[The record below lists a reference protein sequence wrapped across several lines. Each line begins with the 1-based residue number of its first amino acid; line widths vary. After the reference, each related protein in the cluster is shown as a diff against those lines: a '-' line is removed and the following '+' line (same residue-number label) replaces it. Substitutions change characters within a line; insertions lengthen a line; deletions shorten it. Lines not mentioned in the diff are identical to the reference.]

1 MIRVVPP
8 PHKEPSDT
16 AAHAGRFIR
25 VRGAAEHNLKSLD
38 VDIPRDKLVVMTGV
52 SGSGK
57 SSLAF
62 DTIFAEGQRKYME
75 SLSAYARQF
84 LDQLQKPHIESI
96 EGLPPTIAIEQRS
109 GGHNPRSTVA
119 TTTEIYD
126 YLRLLFARCGTP
138 TCWDRDEI
146 GETSKRPNVQKKG
159 PKAAGG
165 EMASDSASGALD
177 VLTGGA
183 GRLDVSRP
191 PHVCGQ
197 PITASSATQIVDTL
211 MDWPGDG
218 GSTRVMVCSP
228 VVRGKK
234 GFHREVIE
242 SLQKHGFVR
251 ARVNG
256 TIIDIREALKEG
268 GDNPLNLG
276 RYELHTIEAV
286 VDRVV
291 ISSDA
296 ALRQR
301 LADSVEVALRLS
313 EGLLVVL
320 REEKEGIEAS
330 RHQGIQG
337 KDASAPSLDASV
349 GGGGGGG
356 GWVEHRFSEKF
367 ACPDHPECSLDE
379 LEPRLFSF
387 NSPYGACPRCDG
399 LGTINEFDEA
409 LVVPDETEALCEA
422 IEPWRKNGRRMNIF
436 YGRAIRAF
444 ADKMGISKDS
454 PICKL
459 NKTARRV
466 LMHGTTDADEAKF
479 GFSFE
484 GVIPNLHR
492 RYDNSESAFVK
503 ERLQQYMSG
512 TPCPACEGRRLRIEA
527 LHVMLKAKPRDGNPW
542 ALKGNAFNI
551 ADVTSM
557 TIENAQAFFASIDL
571 NKEQKKIAE
580 PILREINARL
590 GFLSSV
596 GLNYLTLDRTAATL
610 SGGEAQR
617 IRLATL
623 VGSGL
628 VGVCYVLDEPTIGLH
643 QRDNDRLISTLRRLS
658 DIGNTV
664 LVVEHDDGM
673 IRAADHVIDIGP
685 DAGKGGGRVIA
696 EGTVDDIIDAQES
709 KTGAYLSGRMFVP
722 VPAPSKRRAVGESKA
737 ITVKGARANNLKSID
752 VAFPLGGM
760 ICVTGVSGSGK
771 STLVNEVLLKSAR
784 KQIAGSREQ
793 PGAHSRVTGLNRIE
807 RVVEVDQSPIG
818 RTPRSNP
825 ATYTGI
831 FDQIRMLFASTKE
844 SKIRGYDPGR
854 FSFNVKGGRCE
865 ACQGQGVKRIEMHFL
880 PDVFVTCETC
890 KGKRYN
896 RETLEITYRHKTI
909 SDVLDMT
916 IEDAVRFFDAHPKV
930 LRMLQCLH
938 DVGLDYVQLGQ
949 PSTTL
954 SGGEAQR
961 IKLAS
966 ELGTTVGNMTSPH
979 TLYVLDEPTTGLH
992 FADVHRLIGV
1002 LDRLAD
1008 AGHTLV
1014 VIEHNLDVIKC
1025 ADWVIDL
1032 GPEGGD
1038 RGGAVVATGTPED
1051 ITRVKASFTGRYL
1064 KPVLAARPTTSRRQ
1078 AVLQVD

>member
-1 MIRVVPP
+1 MAET
-8 PHKEPSDT
+8 K
-16 AAHAGRFIR
+16 FIK

-38 VDIPRDKLVVMTGV
+38 VDIPRDQLVVMTGV

-84 LDQLQKPHIESI
+84 LDQLQKPHVESI

-126 YLRLLFARCGTP
+126 YLRLLYARVGQP
-138 TCWDRDEI
+138 TCWHVDE
-146 GETSKRPNVQKKG
+146 GTGRVCARPIS
-159 PKAAGG
+159 AA
-165 EMASDSASGALD
+165 S
-177 VLTGGA
+177 
-183 GRLDVSRP
+183 P
-191 PHVCGQ
+191 
-197 PITASSATQIVDTL
+197 TQIVDTL
-211 MDWPGDG
+211 MSFPEG
-218 GSTRVMVCSP
+218 TRLMICSP
-228 VVRGKK
+228 IIRGKK
-234 GFHREVIE
+234 GFHRDVIE
-242 SLQKHGFVR
+242 GLQKHGFVR

-256 TIIDIREALKEG
+256 GIIDIREALKEG
-268 GDNPLNLG
+268 GDNPLKLG
-276 RYELHTIEAV
+276 RYEMHTIEAV

-291 ISSDA
+291 ISPEV
-296 ALRQR
+296 RQR

-320 REEKEGIEAS
+320 RE
-330 RHQGIQG
+330 
-337 KDASAPSLDASV
+337 DA
-349 GGGGGGG
+349 G

-367 ACPDHPECSLDE
+367 ACPDHPECSLEE

-399 LGTINEFDEA
+399 LGVIREFDEN
-409 LVVPDETEALCEA
+409 LIVPDQTIPIGKGA
-422 IEPWRKNGRRMNIF
+422 IEPWRKNGRRMNRL
-436 YGRAIRAF
+436 YGRLLRSF
-444 ADKMGISKDS
+444 CERMSVKVTCTYEKLSKS
-454 PICKL
+454 
-459 NKTARRV
+459 ARRIV
-466 LMHGTTDADEAKF
+466 MHGTSEADEAKL

-484 GVIPNLHR
+484 GVIPNLRR
-492 RYDNSESAFVK
+492 RYDNTESDYIK
-503 ERLQQYMSG
+503 ERLQNYMSG
-512 TPCPACEGRRLRIEA
+512 TPCPLCVGKRLRIEA
-527 LHVMLKAKPRDGNPW
+527 LHVMLYSGAPGRERATSATTALPRGR
-542 ALKGNAFNI
+542 ASAYNI
-551 ADVTSM
+551 ADVTVL
-557 TIENAQAFFASIDL
+557 TIDQAIGFFDSLEL
-571 NKEQKKIAE
+571 NKEQRSIAE
-580 PILREINARL
+580 QILREINSRL
-590 GFLSSV
+590 GFLASV
-596 GLNYLTLDRTAATL
+596 GLNYLTLDRTSATL

-617 IRLATL
+617 IRLATQ

-643 QRDNDRLISTLRRLS
+643 QRDNDRLIGTLRRLA

-664 LVVEHDDGM
+664 LVVEHDEGM
-673 IRAADHVIDIGP
+673 IRAADHIIDVGP
-685 DAGKGGGRVIA
+685 GPGRRGGTIVAQGSI
-696 EGTVDDIIDAQES
+696 DDILTDDSSLTA
-709 KTGAYLSGRMFVP
+709 AYLSGRKSVTLP
-722 VPAPSKRRAVGESKA
+722 RTRRAVNQDNA
-737 ITVKGARANNLKSID
+737 IVVKGARANNLKSID
-752 VAFPLGGM
+752 VAFPLGGL
-760 ICVTGVSGSGK
+760 ILVTGVSGSGK
-771 STLVNEVLLKSAR
+771 STLVNEILLKASKR
-784 KQIAGSREQ
+784 DVYGTRITPGS
-793 PGAHSRVTGLNRIE
+793 HSRINGLGKLE
-807 RVVEVDQSPIG
+807 RVIEVDQSPIG

-831 FDQIRMLFASTKE
+831 FDDIRKLFAATKE
-844 SKIRGYDPGR
+844 SKIRGYEAGR

-865 ACQGQGVKRIEMHFL
+865 ACQGQGVKKIEMHFL

-909 SDVLDMT
+909 ADVLDMT
-916 IEDAVRFFDAHPKV
+916 VEDAVNFFEAHPKT

-966 ELGTTVGNMTSPH
+966 ELGNASSAH

-992 FADVHRLIGV
+992 FADVDRLIGV
-1002 LDRLAD
+1002 LNRLAD
-1008 AGHTLV
+1008 QGHTLV

-1038 RGGAVVATGTPED
+1038 RGGTVVATGTPEQ
-1051 ITRVKASFTGRYL
+1051 IAGVKHSYTGKYL
-1064 KPVLAARPTTSRRQ
+1064 KTMLATKSRKAQ
-1078 AVLQVD
+1078 IA

>member
-1 MIRVVPP
+1 VLLSGD
-8 PHKEPSDT
+8 PSY
-16 AAHAGRFIR
+16 HALTKNEQWVSFTLTETKQIR
-25 VRGAAEHNLKSLD
+25 VRGAAEHNLKSVD
-38 VDIPRDKLVVMTGV
+38 VDIPRDQLVVMTGV

-62 DTIFAEGQRKYME
+62 DTVFAEGQRKYME

-84 LDQLQKPHIESI
+84 LDQLQKPHVESI

-126 YLRLLFARCGTP
+126 YLRLLLARCGQP
-138 TCWDRDEI
+138 TCWHRDEQS
-146 GETSKRPNVQKKG
+146 GEVCGRPI
-159 PKAAGG
+159 
-165 EMASDSASGALD
+165 SAS
-177 VLTGGA
+177 
-183 GRLDVSRP
+183 SP
-191 PHVCGQ
+191 
-197 PITASSATQIVDTL
+197 TQIVDSL
-211 MDWPGDG
+211 MSWPSG
-218 GSTRVMVCSP
+218 TRLMICSP

-234 GFHREVIE
+234 GFHREVFE
-242 SLQKHGFVR
+242 GLQRHGFVR
-251 ARVNG
+251 ARVNRN
-256 TIIDIREALKEG
+256 IIDIREALKEG

-276 RYELHTIEAV
+276 RYEMHSIEAV
-286 VDRVV
+286 VDRVSV
-291 ISSDA
+291 SASGEV
-296 ALRQR
+296 RQR
-301 LADSVEVALRLS
+301 LSDSIEVALRLS

-320 REEKEGIEAS
+320 RETSAS
-330 RHQGIQG
+330 ENQAARQ
-337 KDASAPSLDASV
+337 
-349 GGGGGGG
+349 
-356 GWVEHRFSEKF
+356 WTEHRFSEKF

-387 NSPYGACPRCDG
+387 NSPYGACSRCDG
-399 LGTINEFDEA
+399 LGVISEFDED
-409 LVVPDETEALCEA
+409 LIVPDPTIALGEGA
-422 IEPWRKNGRRMNIF
+422 IEPWRKNGRRMNVY
-436 YGRAIRAF
+436 YGRMIRSF
-444 ADKMGISKDS
+444 CDRMDIDRRLCYDKLSK
-454 PICKL
+454 I
-459 NKTARRV
+459 ARRI
-466 LMHGTTDADEAKF
+466 LMHGSTEADEAKL

-484 GVIPNLHR
+484 GVIPNLR
-492 RYDNSESAFVK
+492 RRFENTESVFIR
-503 ERLQQYMSG
+503 ERLGDYMSG
-512 TPCPACEGRRLRIEA
+512 KTCPQCCGKRLRIEA
-527 LHVMLKAKPRDGNPW
+527 LHVLLYSESRD
-542 ALKGNAFNI
+542 ACARNI
-551 ADVTSM
+551 ADVTAL
-557 TIENAQAFFASIDL
+557 TIDQALGFFASIRL
-571 NKEQKKIAE
+571 NAEQQRIAE
-580 PILREINARL
+580 PILREIQARL
-590 GFLSSV
+590 GFLASV
-596 GLNYLTLDRTAATL
+596 GLNYLSLDRTSQTL

-617 IRLATL
+617 IRLATQ

-643 QRDNDRLISTLRRLS
+643 QRDNDRLIGTLRHLA

-685 DAGKGGGRVIA
+685 GPGGRG
-696 EGTVDDIIDAQES
+696 GTVVAQGVLEDVLANPTS
-709 KTGAYLSGRMFVP
+709 LTGAYMSGRKFIP
-722 VPAPSKRRAVGESKA
+722 VPTTRREMSESNAVV
-737 ITVKGARANNLKSID
+737 IKGARANNLKSID
-752 VAFPLGGM
+752 VAFPLAGM

-771 STLVNEVLLKSAR
+771 STLVNEILLKAAKR
-784 KQIAGSREQ
+784 EVVGSRMM
-793 PGAHSRVTGLNRIE
+793 PGAHTRVNGLGKVE

-831 FDQIRMLFASTKE
+831 FDEIRKLFASTKE
-844 SKIRGYDPGR
+844 AKIRGYEAGR

-865 ACQGQGVKRIEMHFL
+865 SCQGQGVKRIEMHFL
-880 PDVFVTCETC
+880 PDVFVTCEVC

-916 IEDAVRFFDAHPKV
+916 VEDAVGFFEAHPKI

-938 DVGLDYVQLGQ
+938 DVGLDYAQLGQ

-966 ELGTTVGNMTSPH
+966 ELGNASMLH

-992 FADVHRLIGV
+992 FADV
-1002 LDRLAD
+1002 DRLLSVLNRLAG

-1038 RGGAVVATGTPED
+1038 RGGTIVAAGTPEQ
-1051 ITRVKASFTGRYL
+1051 IASVKHSHTGKYL
-1064 KPVLAARPTTSRRQ
+1064 KPLLSNRKKVEKTPITANQT
-1078 AVLQVD
+1078 V

>member
-1 MIRVVPP
+1 LP
-8 PHKEPSDT
+8 EPK
-16 AAHAGRFIR
+16 FIR
-25 VRGAAEHNLKSLD
+25 VRGAAEHNLKNVS

-84 LDQLQKPHIESI
+84 LDQLQKPHVESI

-126 YLRLLFARCGTP
+126 YLRLLFARCGQP
-138 TCWDRDEI
+138 TCWHAME
-146 GETSKRPNVQKKG
+146 G
-159 PKAAGG
+159 PPAVG
-165 EMASDSASGALD
+165 
-177 VLTGGA
+177 T
-183 GRLDVSRP
+183 RLSERNKNAIPDGRP
-191 PHVCGQ
+191 PTADDLPHRVCGQ
-197 PITASSATQIVDTL
+197 PISATSPSQIVDTL
-211 MDWPGDG
+211 MEWPAG
-218 GSTRVMVCSP
+218 TRLMVCSP

-234 GFHREVIE
+234 GFHRDVIE

-256 TIIDIREALKEG
+256 SIIDVREALKEG
-268 GDNPLNLG
+268 GDNPLGLG
-276 RYELHTIEAV
+276 RYEMHTIEAV

-291 ISSDA
+291 IGPA
-296 ALRQR
+296 AEIRQR
-301 LADSVEVALRLS
+301 LADSIEVALRLS

-320 REEKEGIEAS
+320 RETAS
-330 RHQGIQG
+330 GG
-337 KDASAPSLDASV
+337 ESA
-349 GGGGGGG
+349 
-356 GWVEHRFSEKF
+356 WTEHRFSEKF

-399 LGTINEFDEA
+399 LGTINEFDEE
-409 LVVPDETEALCEA
+409 LIVRDVTLSLSEGA
-422 IEPWRKNGRRMNIF
+422 IEPWHKNGRRMNMF
-436 YGRAIRAF
+436 YGRMLRSFCERLAITRTLPF
-444 ADKMGISKDS
+444 GDISKN
-454 PICKL
+454 C
-459 NKTARRV
+459 RRI
-466 LMHGTTDADEAKF
+466 LMHGTTEADEAKH
-479 GFSFE
+479 GFAFE

-492 RYDNSESAFVK
+492 RYDNSESEFVK
-503 ERLQQYMSG
+503 DRLQQYMSG
-512 TPCPACEGRRLRIEA
+512 LPCPTCEGKRLRTEA
-527 LHVMLKAKPRDGNPW
+527 LHVVLKVSAVRSQVPDRRRSPHATPDTCHLTPDISPH
-542 ALKGNAFNI
+542 NI
-551 ADVTSM
+551 ANVTGL
-557 TIENAQAFFASIDL
+557 TIYHAIEFFASLEL
-571 NKEQKKIAE
+571 NAEQRKIAE

-590 GFLSSV
+590 GFLASV
-596 GLNYLTLDRTAATL
+596 GLNYLTLDRTSQTL

-617 IRLATL
+617 IRLATQ

-643 QRDNDRLISTLRRLS
+643 QRDNDRLIATLRHLA

-664 LVVEHDDGM
+664 LVVEHDEGM
-673 IRAADHVIDIGP
+673 IRSADHVIDIGP
-685 DAGKGGGRVIA
+685 GPGRRGGTVIA
-696 EGTVDDIIDAQES
+696 QGDVDDILRAEGS
-709 KTGAYLSGRMFVP
+709 LTAAYLSGRKFVC
-722 VPAPSKRRAVGESKA
+722 VPKQRRDVSETRAVQ
-737 ITVKGARANNLKSID
+737 VKGARENNLKSVD

-760 ICVTGVSGSGK
+760 VVVTGVSGSGK
-771 STLVNEVLLKSAR
+771 STLVNEILLKAVKR
-784 KQIAGSREQ
+784 EVVGSRVV
-793 PGAHSRVTGLNRIE
+793 PGAHTRINGLNKIE
-807 RVVEVDQSPIG
+807 RVIEVDQSPIG

-831 FDQIRMLFASTKE
+831 FDDIRNLFAQTKE
-844 SKIRGYDPGR
+844 AKIRGYERGR

-865 ACQGQGVKRIEMHFL
+865 ACQGQGVKKIEMHFL
-880 PDVFVTCETC
+880 PDVFVTCEVC

-916 IEDAVRFFDAHPKV
+916 VEDAVQFFEAHPKT
-930 LRMLQCLH
+930 LRMLRCLH

-966 ELGTTVGNMTSPH
+966 ELGNGTTAH

-992 FADVHRLIGV
+992 FADVDRLVGV
-1002 LDRLAD
+1002 LNRLAD

-1038 RGGAVVATGTPED
+1038 RGGHIVATGTPED
-1051 ITRVKASFTGRYL
+1051 ITRVKASHTGRYL
-1064 KPVLAARPTTSRRQ
+1064 KPLLEPRKPPRPKRSANQRNFSSY
-1078 AVLQVD
+1078 VV

>member
-1 MIRVVPP
+1 MPNTGLSSPFVPSAS
-8 PHKEPSDT
+8 SDT
-16 AAHAGRFIR
+16 KFIR
-25 VRGAAEHNLKSLD
+25 VRGAAEHNLQSLD

-84 LDQLQKPHIESI
+84 LDQLQKPHVESI

-126 YLRLLFARCGTP
+126 YMRLLFARCGAP
-138 TCWDRDEI
+138 TCWHLDE
-146 GETSKRPNVQKKG
+146 R
-159 PKAAGG
+159 
-165 EMASDSASGALD
+165 SGQI
-177 VLTGGA
+177 
-183 GRLDVSRP
+183 
-191 PHVCGQ
+191 CGK

-211 MDWPGDG
+211 MDWPA
-218 GSTRVMVCSP
+218 STRVMVCSP

-234 GFHREVIE
+234 GFHREVLE
-242 SLQKHGFVR
+242 GLQKHGFVR

-256 TIIDIREALKEG
+256 RIIDIREALKEG
-268 GDNPLNLG
+268 GDNPLGLG

-291 ISSDA
+291 IGPDV
-296 ALRQR
+296 RQR

-313 EGLLVVL
+313 EGLLIAL
-320 REEKEGIEAS
+320 HESAGEK
-330 RHQGIQG
+330 
-337 KDASAPSLDASV
+337 
-349 GGGGGGG
+349 GGDST
-356 GWVEHRFSEKF
+356 WVEHRFSEKF
-367 ACPDHPECSLDE
+367 ACPDHPECALDE

-387 NSPYGACPRCDG
+387 NSPYGACSRCDG
-399 LGTINEFDEA
+399 LGAINEFDES
-409 LVVPDETEALCEA
+409 LIVPDETEALCEA

-444 ADKMGISKDS
+444 ADRMDISKDTPYS
-454 PICKL
+454 KL
-459 NKTARRV
+459 GKNARRI
-466 LMHGTTDADEAKF
+466 LMQGTTEADEAKL

-492 RYDNSESAFVK
+492 RYQNSESEFVRD
-503 ERLQQYMSG
+503 RLQQYMSG
-512 TPCPACEGRRLRIEA
+512 TPCPLCSGKRLRIEA
-527 LHVMLKAKPRDGNPW
+527 LHVMLKAKVRGSP
-542 ALKGNAFNI
+542 FNI
-551 ADVTSM
+551 ADVTAF
-557 TIENAQAFFASIDL
+557 TIEQAQQLFASLDL
-571 NKEQKKIAE
+571 NSEQRKIAE
-580 PILREINARL
+580 PILREISARL
-590 GFLSSV
+590 GFLVSV

-617 IRLATL
+617 IRLATQ

-643 QRDNDRLISTLRRLS
+643 QRDNDRLIGTLRKLS

-664 LVVEHDDGM
+664 LVVEHDEGM

-685 DAGKGGGRVIA
+685 GAGKGGGTIV
-696 EGTVDDIIDAQES
+696 GQGSVDDLITVRPS
-709 KTGAYLSGRMFVP
+709 RTGAYLSGRCFVP
-722 VPAPSKRRAVGESKA
+722 VPDARRDVRETNA
-737 ITVKGARANNLKSID
+737 IVVKGARENNLKSID
-752 VAFPLGGM
+752 VAFPLGGF
-760 ICVTGVSGSGK
+760 ISVTGVSGSGK
-771 STLVNEVLLKSAR
+771 STLVNEVLLKAAR
-784 KQIAGSREQ
+784 REILGSRIA
-793 PGAHSRVTGLNRIE
+793 PGAHNRVNGFGKIE

-831 FDQIRMLFASTKE
+831 FDDIRVLFAASKE
-844 SKIRGYDPGR
+844 AKIRGYEPGR

-916 IEDAVRFFDAHPKV
+916 VEEAVKFFDAHPKI

-966 ELGTTVGNMTSPH
+966 ELGNTVGNMTSPH

-992 FADVHRLIGV
+992 FADVDRLIGV
-1002 LDRLAD
+1002 LNRLAD

-1038 RGGAVVATGTPED
+1038 RGGTVVATGTPED
-1051 ITRVKASFTGRYL
+1051 ITAVKASYTGQYL
-1064 KPVLAARPTTSRRQ
+1064 KPVLKKRPRAALAAAT
-1078 AVLQVD
+1078 